1 VGIEIDLLRNYPRS
15 ERSSATRH
23 TKRKTEYRAIASQFG
38 REYFDGSRETGYGG
52 YTYDPRFWSPV
63 VPDFIAHFEISQA
76 SSVLDVGCGKGFMLF
91 DFQAELPGLS
101 IAGLD
106 VSHYAIE
113 NALPEVRRSL
123 QIGNALELPFP
134 DNSFDFVFSIN
145 TIHNLNEWG
154 CVQALSEI
162 ERVARRGS
170 FVVVDAFQN
179 QLERDKIFAWNLTA
193 KTILST
199 ERWKELFKQAGF
211 QGDYYWFTP

>member
-1 VGIEIDLLRNYPRS
+1 MEIEIDLLRNYPRT
-15 ERSSATRH
+15 ERDPADRD
-23 TKRKTEYRAIASQFG
+23 TKRKTEYRAVASQFG
-38 REYFDGSRETGYGG
+38 REYFDGSRKTGYGG
-52 YTYDPRFWSPV
+52 YVYDPRFWSRV
-63 VPDFIAHFEISQA
+63 VPDFIAHFDISQS

-91 DFQAELPGLS
+91 DFQAALPGLS

-113 NALPEVRRSL
+113 NALPEVSQSL
-123 QIGNALELPFP
+123 QIGNALELPYP

-145 TIHNLNEWG
+145 TIHNLNEWE
-154 CVQALSEI
+154 CVKALSEI

-179 QLERDKIFAWNLTA
+179 QSERDKIFSWNLTA

-211 QGDYYWFTP
+211 HGDYYWFKP